1 MERRWRE
8 ACKTENE
15 SCIEDPIK
23 YNVLRLVPTD
33 SELASAFAERK
44 RRFGFTY
51 SIASQINIQNV

>member
-15 SCIEDPIK
+15 SCIEDRIK
-23 YNVLRLVPTD
+23 YNVLPLVPTD

-44 RRFGFTY
+44 RRFGFT
-51 SIASQINIQNV
+51 